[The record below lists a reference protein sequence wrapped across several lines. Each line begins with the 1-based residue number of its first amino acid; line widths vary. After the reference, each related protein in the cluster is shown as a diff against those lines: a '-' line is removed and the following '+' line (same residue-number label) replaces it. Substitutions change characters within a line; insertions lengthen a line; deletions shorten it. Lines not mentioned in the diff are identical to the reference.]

1 MLNRTTKRCSAALA
15 LLAAL
20 CTAGPAAAQGSETAR
35 VAQLQGANRQQLLL
49 EGAKKEGEITVYTS
63 NIEDM
68 PLLAEAF
75 TKKTGIKVTIWRA
88 GSEQVTQKVMAE
100 ARGRRPQADIVDN
113 NVLGVEALHKEQ
125 MLQAAWSPHQADLMP
140 QAAPAHRE
148 WAGTTLDMFV
158 AAYNPTLIKAADLPK
173 TYQDLLDPKWKG
185 KLSVEAGNYHW
196 FATLMELLGQENG
209 RKLFR
214 QIVNTNGIEVRKG
227 HSAMANLVVA
237 GELPLALTQYQYK
250 PAQLKARGETIE
262 WFGIQPVAAHLR
274 GVGVLK
280 TTPRPHAAMLFYDF
294 MLSDAQQILAGRQH
308 YPTSMKVD
316 SPLKQLKPV
325 VIDPTRTLQL
335 GERWMKE
342 YEDMLKPGG
351 K

>member
-1 MLNRTTKRCSAALA
+1 
-15 LLAAL
+15 
-20 CTAGPAAAQGSETAR
+20 
-35 VAQLQGANRQQLLL
+35 
-49 EGAKKEGEITVYTS
+49 
-63 NIEDM
+63 
-68 PLLAEAF
+68 
-75 TKKTGIKVTIWRA
+75 
-88 GSEQVTQKVMAE
+88 VMAE

-125 MLQAAWSPHQADLMP
+125 LLQAAWSPFLADLMP

-158 AAYNPTLIKAADLPK
+158 AGYNPKLVKAADLPK

-185 KLSVEAGNYHW
+185 KLSVEAEDHHW
-196 FATLMELLGQENG
+196 FATLLELLGPESG

-227 HSAMANLVVA
+227 HSKMANLVVA
-237 GELPLALTQYQYK
+237 GELPLALTLYHYK
-250 PAQLKARGETIE
+250 PAQMKAKGETID

-294 MLSDAQQILAGRQH
+294 MLSDAQQILASRHH

-316 SPLKQLKPV
+316 SPLKQNKPV
-325 VIDPTRTLQL
+325 VIDPTRTLEL
-335 GERWMKE
+335 ADRWMKE

>member
-1 MLNRTTKRCSAALA
+1 MSLLRTACIAAALGA
-15 LLAAL
+15 ATLGAMAQSPLATYEGADRMERL
-20 CTAGPAAAQGSETAR
+20 IAA
-35 VAQLQGANRQQLLL
+35 
-49 EGAKKEGEITVYTS
+49 AKKEGTLTLYTTIAEKDLPALIKPFETRYGIKV
-63 NIEDM
+63 NVWRAGTDKV
-68 PLLAEAF
+68 LQRTLAEAAANRHE
-75 TKKTGIKVTIWRA
+75 VDA
-88 GSEQVTQKVMAE
+88 VHVGSPE
-100 ARGRRPQADIVDN
+100 R
-113 NVLGVEALHKEQ
+113 EALSRDKVLQPVNSPTYRNLQPGSVPAHKEW
-125 MLQAAWSPHQADLMP
+125 AA
-140 QAAPAHRE
+140 
-148 WAGTTLDMFV
+148 TLLSV
-158 AAYNPTLIKAADLPK
+158 WVQAYNTNLIKKEDLPK

-250 PAQLKARGETIE
+250 PAQLKARGETID

-280 TTPRPHAAMLFYDF
+280 STPRPHAAMLFYDF
-294 MLSDAQQILAGRQH
+294 MLSDAQQILASRQH

>member
-1 MLNRTTKRCSAALA
+1 LSAASA
-15 LLAAL
+15 VH
-20 CTAGPAAAQGSETAR
+20 AQGTATAQ
-35 VAQLQGANRQQLLL
+35 VAQLQAANRQQVLT
-49 EGAKKEGEITVYTS
+49 EGAKKEGDLTVYTS

-125 MLQAAWSPHQADLMP
+125 LLQAAWSPYLADLMP
-140 QAAPAHRE
+140 PAAPSHRE

-158 AAYNPTLIKAADLPK
+158 AAYNPKLINAAALPK
-173 TYQDLLDPKWKG
+173 SYQDLLDPRWKG
-185 KLSVEAGNYHW
+185 KLSVEAEDYHW
-196 FATLMELLGQENG
+196 FATVMEQLGPENG

-214 QIVNTNGIEVRKG
+214 QIVDTNGIEVRKG
-227 HSAMANLVVA
+227 HSKMANLVVA
-237 GELPLALTQYQYK
+237 GELPLALTLYHYK
-250 PAQLKARGETIE
+250 PAQMKAKGETID
-262 WFGIQPVAAHLR
+262 WFGLQPVVAHLR

-294 MLSDAQQILAGRQH
+294 MLSDAQKILASRFH
-308 YPTSMKVD
+308 YPTSTKVD
-316 SPLKQLKPV
+316 SPLKQLRPI
-325 VIDPTRTLQL
+325 VIDPTRTLEL
-335 GERWMKE
+335 NERWTHE
-342 YEDMLKPGG
+342 YNDMLKPGG